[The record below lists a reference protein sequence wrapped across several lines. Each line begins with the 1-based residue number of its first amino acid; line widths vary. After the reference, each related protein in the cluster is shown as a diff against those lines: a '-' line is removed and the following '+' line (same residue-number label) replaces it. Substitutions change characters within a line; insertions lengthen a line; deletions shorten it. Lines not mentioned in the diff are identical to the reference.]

1 MCNPLDFLTK
11 YDADSDDVQ
20 LALREAVSAIGG
32 IADVLYSVDLS
43 EVDHSTPSGLGA
55 ALLII
60 NGAIELSIEKL
71 TEISTPNIQED
82 NYESTSTK

>member
-1 MCNPLDFLTK
+1 MYNPLDFLTK

-20 LALREAVSAIGG
+20 LALRETVSAISG

-43 EVDHSTPSGLGA
+43 EADHCTPSGLGA

-60 NGAIELSIEKL
+60 NGVIELSIEKL
-71 TEISTPNIQED
+71 TEISHPNIQGD
-82 NYESTSTK
+82 NNESTSTK